1 MRRALAALALAA
13 SFPAAAQVFVVDPAH
28 TFPTFAVDHL
38 GIATQKGRFDA
49 TTGRIELDPA
59 KGTAS
64 VAIEIDAKSV
74 STGNPK
80 IDALLR
86 GEDFLDVAA
95 HPKITFRAT
104 RVEYKGEA
112 PARIEGE
119 LTLRGVTKPLALT
132 VERYACTSKPF
143 LVRITCGADAA
154 GRFSRA
160 AFGISTLAAFV
171 GDEIR
176 LEIQVEAVRQEAQ
189 QVPVSGG

>member
-1 MRRALAALALAA
+1 MVAACACVAALH
-13 SFPAAAQVFVVDPAH
+13 AAAQAQVFNVDPAH
-28 TFPTFAVDHL
+28 TFPGFGVDHL

-49 TTGRIELDPA
+49 ATGRIELDA
-59 KGTAS
+59 AAGRGS

-86 GEDFLDVAA
+86 DEDFLDVAR
-95 HPKITFRAT
+95 HPRIAFRST
-104 RVEYKGEA
+104 RVEFRGAE

-119 LTLRGVTKPLALT
+119 LTLRGVTKPLVLT
-132 VERYACTSKPF
+132 VERYACTTKPF
-143 LVRITCGADAA
+143 FVRTTCGADAS

-160 AFGISTLAAFV
+160 AFGMSSLAAFV

-176 LEIQVEAVRQEAQ
+176 LDIQVEAIGQQAQ
-189 QVPVSGG
+189 QSPVPGG